1 MSNSKKEEDVVFV
14 NKIPLH
20 TLDRL
25 RHLTKDADDNDVTF
39 VNKKPQNIWDRLK
52 LKTKILEFDTEILTE
67 IPL

>member
-20 TLDRL
+20 SLDRL